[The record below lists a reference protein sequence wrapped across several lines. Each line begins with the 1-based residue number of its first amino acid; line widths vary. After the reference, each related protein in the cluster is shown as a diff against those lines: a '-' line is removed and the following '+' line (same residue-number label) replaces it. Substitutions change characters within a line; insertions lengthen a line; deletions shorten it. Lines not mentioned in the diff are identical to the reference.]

1 MSSRLSTK
9 SKSVD
14 TSSKDTLLLI
24 KKEIESIKGQLENR
38 SIEDSVS
45 EEDSISVLESI
56 RKREKDCKVLSEK
69 IEKEKAAMSLSLREI
84 EQNKKKLE
92 DEYKRM
98 KLESKET
105 QAARTSEVNRLELKK
120 VELELRNAKISK
132 LIHDLKNA
140 EKVDLCFM
148 VDGTGSMVDYIK
160 EAKTVVHRLVD
171 RLAKRFQ
178 DLQLRCAFVC
188 YRDHCD
194 GSDRISV
201 LPFTSDKNAFKNWVT
216 VLKATGGGDEC
227 EDVFGG
233 LEEVNKLEW
242 VNIFNNII

>member
-1 MSSRLSTK
+1 
-9 SKSVD
+9 
-14 TSSKDTLLLI
+14 
-24 KKEIESIKGQLENR
+24 
-38 SIEDSVS
+38 
-45 EEDSISVLESI
+45 
-56 RKREKDCKVLSEK
+56 
-69 IEKEKAAMSLSLREI
+69 MSLSLKEV
-84 EQNKKKLE
+84 ENNKKNLE
-92 DEYKRM
+92 DEYKRV

-105 QAARTSEVNRLELKK
+105 QEARTSELNRLELKK
-120 VELELRNAKISK
+120 VELELRNVKISK

-148 VDGTGSMVDYIK
+148 VDGTGSMLAYIS

-178 DLQLRCAFVC
+178 DFQLRCAFVC

-201 LPFTSDKNAFKNWVT
+201 LPFTTDKDAFKNWVT
-216 VLKATGGGDEC
+216 NLKATGGGDEC

-233 LEEVNKLEW
+233 LEEANNLEW
-242 VNIFNNII
+242 VNI